1 MKRRFIK
8 NGGKLDTSASNC
20 VSNIMP
26 VDPDTVDDAET
37 ETRKIIK
44 TTPYKKAPENS
55 AAEKAKTDD
64 SV

>member
-1 MKRRFIK
+1 MKRRIK

-20 VSNIMP
+20 VSTIMP
-26 VDPDTVDDAET
+26 VVPDTVDDAET

-55 AAEKAKTDD
+55 ATKKAKTDD
-64 SV
+64 PV